1 MQHVAHRLNAP
12 KSRKGTLRTLALL
25 NMAWLYNDLLQ
36 NNFLEPQESTLC
48 FDFFFKCNLSLGTC
62 LKRQHLSFFPG
73 LYKNCS

>member
-12 KSRKGTLRTLALL
+12 KSRKGTLRTLVLL

-48 FDFFFKCNLSLGTC
+48 FDFFLM
-62 LKRQHLSFFPG
+62 
-73 LYKNCS
+73 